1 MRVVKIPLCN
11 QWLIGH
17 GERDILGQIRDL
29 LRNILDDKIICVR
42 MLFDDVLLLT
52 DEKMLDY
59 MLCVAGNDVS
69 VTDYWK
75 GYLK

>member
-1 MRVVKIPLCN
+1 MRVAKIPLQL

-52 DEKMLDY
+52 DEKTLDY
-59 MLCVAGNDVS
+59 VLCVAGNGVS
-69 VTDYWK
+69 VTDYME
-75 GYLK
+75 GLLK